1 MSGYYENIIHYAVNS
16 INHLHTILYL
26 AGEYNMK
33 WKYFDEDRQ
42 EEREIEVSKLPE
54 WVIYAVEVMYQ
65 DFSKIM
71 NSSLREL
78 F

>member
-1 MSGYYENIIHYAVNS
+1 
-16 INHLHTILYL
+16 
-26 AGEYNMK
+26 MK